1 MVHRD
6 TVWTHSLSDS
16 PLMLSSRSTGVSG
29 MMLGGSLFLRFTSNF
44 SNPGAKKKGELLPE
58 NRRKIL
64 APLSGRC
71 TIDPVRVETSSSEH
85 FLPGTF
91 RLKPNQ
97 WRR

>member
-1 MVHRD
+1 MLFGH
-6 TVWTHSLSDS
+6 TLSDS

-29 MMLGGSLFLRFTSNF
+29 MMLGGILFLRFTSKF

-58 NRRKIL
+58 NPRNIL
-64 APLSGRC
+64 PLLSGRR
-71 TIDPVRVETSSSEH
+71 TIDPLRVETPSSEH